1 MNKGTINLQ
10 TASMISA
17 NHHTVNLKSLKN
29 FAKKEL
35 KDYPIT
41 CKFILEEPEKI
52 SSEEFILKVK
62 VWLQT
67 FEKDIEIKESR

>member
-1 MNKGTINLQ
+1 MSERIINIQ

-17 NHHTVNLKSLKN
+17 NSSTVNLKPLKN
-29 FAKKEL
+29 FVKNKL